1 MIGMSARPPDED
13 PIPARPL
20 PGSYWVEPGRLLVG
34 EFPGSR
40 SRADTMDRLKQVLA
54 AGITQFVDL
63 TDATEL
69 PSYEALLPFATPSG
83 RRVQYMRESIPDHG
97 VPVSA
102 VTMERIVATLRN
114 ALDAGEV
121 VYLHCRAGIG
131 RSAMVAACY
140 FVERGMSAEAALE
153 ALQKCWKQSAKSQHW
168 VCVPETEDQYE
179 YIREWARRT
188 GTQMAPPPLR
198 RQSDH
203 APIVA
208 RIRGALFGLAV
219 GDTMGALHAGG
230 GRRLD
235 AAHGAR
241 TLRGREPARAAAVRS
256 ARTRWSGSC
265 SGSADIS
272 RAGEKTAMP
281 VSDDISRAL
290 ATYRWRGIATAGS
303 HDPRDRS
310 GSSLSRAL
318 PAALYACDDPAAA
331 VALAAECSRTTHQGP
346 VVLDVCRYLA
356 AMFVGALQGA
366 GVAVALERYEP
377 SDGLWTHRPLKHEVE
392 EAATAVPLADSV
404 ATSRGVDVLRTLANA
419 RRVLMLSSEF
429 ETIVGEA
436 TRVAVDPALDG
447 AITGALAGAIF
458 GSTAIPAAL
467 LATRAASRCAR
478 PACRSVR
485 GSARGWLHTGAQGPV
500 TSMAARAR
508 VRGRSRRRAARVRE
522 PAWTRLSDEQLLQR
536 RFSSLRLTLTDSRLE
551 ASVRR
556 VYAELGAKGIR
567 FRPHVWLSE
576 EWFSPDGI
584 PGIAIPFYLAHPRLM
599 QLERRIMREV
609 EGGND
614 KWLMRILRHE
624 TGHAIDTA
632 FGLRRRKAW
641 RTVFGKASRRYPSRY
656 SPRPASR
663 RLRAAPRSLVR
674 AEPPDRRL
682 RRDLRGLAASRA
694 HAGAA
699 STRAGRR

>member
-1 MIGMSARPPDED
+1 MMIGMSARPPDQD
-13 PIPARPL
+13 PVPARPL

-54 AGITQFVDL
+54 AGITQFIDL
-63 TDATEL
+63 TDPSEL

-97 VPVSA
+97 VPGST

-140 FVERGMSAEAALE
+140 LVERGMKAEAALDQ
-153 ALQKCWKQSAKSQHW
+153 LQKCWQQSAKSQHW

-179 YIREWARRT
+179 YIREWARAK
-188 GTQMAPPPLR
+188 GLETQPQLR
-198 RQSDH
+198 RYIDH

-219 GDTMGALHAGG
+219 GDTMGAMHAGG
-230 GRRLD
+230 GSDWTQHTALALCVAESLLAQRQFDPKDQMERF
-235 AAHGAR
+235 
-241 TLRGREPARAAAVRS
+241 LRWKRDLGK
-256 ARTRWSGSC
+256 TG
-265 SGSADIS
+265 
-272 RAGEKTAMP
+272 GEKETMP

-318 PAALYACDDPAAA
+318 PAALYRCDDPAAA

-377 SDGLWTHRPLKHEVE
+377 SDGLWKQRPLKREVE
-392 EAATAVPLADSV
+392 EAATAVPLADS
-404 ATSRGVDVLRTLANA
+404 SQRPEGVDVLRTLANV

-447 AITGALAGAIF
+447 AITGALAGAVF

-467 LATRAASRCAR
+467 LAT
-478 PACRSVR
+478 V
-485 GSARGWLHTGAQGPV
+485 
-500 TSMAARAR
+500 
-508 VRGRSRRRAARVRE
+508 
-522 PAWTRLSDEQLLQR
+522 
-536 RFSSLRLTLTDSRLE
+536 
-551 ASVRR
+551 
-556 VYAELGAKGIR
+556 
-567 FRPHVWLSE
+567 
-576 EWFSPDGI
+576 
-584 PGIAIPFYLAHPRLM
+584 PRLDVLDRLAT
-599 QLERRIMREV
+599 QFADL
-609 EGGND
+609 
-614 KWLMRILRHE
+614 
-624 TGHAIDTA
+624 HAAGATLA
-632 FGLRRRKAW
+632 RKAQ
-641 RTVFGKASRRYPSRY
+641 
-656 SPRPASR
+656 
-663 RLRAAPRSLVR
+663 
-674 AEPPDRRL
+674 
-682 RRDLRGLAASRA
+682 
-694 HAGAA
+694 
-699 STRAGRR
+699 

>member
-1 MIGMSARPPDED
+1 MIDMSARPPDED

-114 ALDAGEV
+114 AIDAGEV

-188 GTQMAPPPLR
+188 GTQTAPSPLR

-219 GDTMGALHAGG
+219 GDTMGAMHAGG
-230 GRRLD
+230 VGDWTQHTALALCVAESLLAQRQFDPRDQMERFLQWK
-235 AAHGAR
+235 R
-241 TLRGREPARAAAVRS
+241 
-256 ARTRWSGSC
+256 
-265 SGSADIS
+265 DIS
-272 RAGEKTAMP
+272 RAGEKTAIP

-392 EAATAVPLADSV
+392 EAATAVPLADS
-404 ATSRGVDVLRTLANA
+404 SQRPEGVDVLRTLANA

-436 TRVAVDPALDG
+436 TRVAMDPALDG

-467 LATRAASRCAR
+467 LATVPRLDVLDRLAGQFADLHAA
-478 PACRSVR
+478 
-485 GSARGWLHTGAQGPV
+485 GSTLA
-500 TSMAARAR
+500 
-508 VRGRSRRRAARVRE
+508 RRA
-522 PAWTRLSDEQLLQR
+522 Q
-536 RFSSLRLTLTDSRLE
+536 
-551 ASVRR
+551 
-556 VYAELGAKGIR
+556 
-567 FRPHVWLSE
+567 
-576 EWFSPDGI
+576 
-584 PGIAIPFYLAHPRLM
+584 
-599 QLERRIMREV
+599 
-609 EGGND
+609 
-614 KWLMRILRHE
+614 
-624 TGHAIDTA
+624 
-632 FGLRRRKAW
+632 
-641 RTVFGKASRRYPSRY
+641 
-656 SPRPASR
+656 
-663 RLRAAPRSLVR
+663 
-674 AEPPDRRL
+674 
-682 RRDLRGLAASRA
+682 
-694 HAGAA
+694 
-699 STRAGRR
+699 